1 MKKFYLISLGCPKN
15 LVDSE
20 TIASKLTKSGYELTL
35 EEKEASIVVINTCA
49 FLSSAIEESEA
60 VIERYIE
67 LKKKKNI
74 EIVVC
79 GCLVERLKDKLL
91 KKYTDIDF
99 LFGIDSIDEI
109 SKISEKSKKIFL
121 KPHPEML
128 NSNDRILLTS
138 PHVAYLKIA
147 DGCNNFCSYCTI
159 PKIRGR
165 FRSKPVEYVVEEAK
179 NLSDVGV
186 KELCLIA
193 QDTTSYGV
201 DIYGKPFLTELLKEI
216 EKIKNIKWIRL
227 MYLYPRRIDKK
238 LLIQIKNSKKILR
251 YLEMPV
257 QHISDKILKKM
268 NRKYNKEIIEEKL
281 QLIKSI
287 LPDVALRTTVITGF
301 PGETDDDFNELLNF
315 INKYKF
321 NSLSAFKYSREKDT
335 AAYSMKQIDEK
346 TKEIR
351 YKKIIKAQSMVVD
364 DLNLNMI
371 GKRFKVIFDTKNTA
385 RSYFDAPDIDG
396 YFSIINN
403 HNYEPGDFANVKVL
417 KAKGY
422 ERKAM
427 VVSKSV

>member
-1 MKKFYLISLGCPKN
+1 MKKFYIVSLGCPKN

-20 TIASKLTKSGYELTL
+20 TVAAKLIRAGYELTL
-35 EEKEASIVVINTCA
+35 EERNASIVVINTCA

-60 VIERYIE
+60 VIEKYIG
-67 LKKKKNI
+67 LKKKKKL

-79 GCLVERLKDKLL
+79 GCLVERFKDKLL
-91 KKYTDIDF
+91 KKYPDIDF
-99 LFGIDSIDEI
+99 LFGIDSINEI
-109 SKISEKSKKIFL
+109 SNISEKNKKIFL
-121 KPHPEML
+121 KPHPEIL
-128 NSNDRILLTS
+128 NSDDRVLLTS

-159 PKIRGR
+159 PRIRGR
-165 FRSKPVEYVVEEAK
+165 FRSKPVESVVEEAK

-186 KELCLIA
+186 KELCFIA
-193 QDTTSYGV
+193 QDTTNYGV

-216 EKIKNIKWIRL
+216 EKITNIKWIRL
-227 MYLYPRRIDKK
+227 MYLYPARIDKK

-257 QHISDKILKKM
+257 QHVSDKILEKM
-268 NRKYNKEIIEEKL
+268 NRKYNKKILEEKI
-281 QLIKSI
+281 QLIKNI
-287 LPDVALRTTVITGF
+287 LPDAALRTTVITGF

-321 NSLSAFKYSREKDT
+321 NSLSVFKYSREKET
-335 AAYSMKQIDEK
+335 TAYSMKQVDESV
-346 TKEIR
+346 KEMR
-351 YKKIIKAQSMVVD
+351 YKKIIKAQSRVVD

-371 GKRFKVIFDTKNTA
+371 GKSFNVIFDTKNIA
-385 RSYFDAPDIDG
+385 RSYLDAPDIDG
-396 YFSIINN
+396 YFSIVNN
-403 HNYEPGDFANVKVL
+403 HSYKSGDFAKVKVI

-427 VVSKSV
+427 VVGKRI